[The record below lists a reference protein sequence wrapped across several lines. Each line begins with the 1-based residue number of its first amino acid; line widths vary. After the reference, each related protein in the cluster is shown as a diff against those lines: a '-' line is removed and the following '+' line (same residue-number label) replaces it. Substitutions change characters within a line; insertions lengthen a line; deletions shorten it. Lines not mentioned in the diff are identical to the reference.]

1 MSRDPDLR
9 SRLMIGAVA
18 GIAGAAI
25 VATIVRRLPRR
36 ATQAKSS
43 HPNEAGASE
52 LAEGV
57 DGGSIACGA
66 ACGSLLAAANPRA
79 GPFAGALAGAGV
91 WAATHLGWIP
101 GAGIVKTAA
110 GAKRGNAVAIG
121 GYLLWGATTALVL
134 RELAKASQDSHAEEG
149 SIDVRR

>member
-1 MSRDPDLR
+1 LRRDPDLR

-25 VATIVRRLPRR
+25 VGTIVSRLPRR
-36 ATQAKSS
+36 AIQAKSP
-43 HPNEAGASE
+43 HPNEAGESK
-52 LAEGV
+52 LAEGI

-91 WAATHLGWIP
+91 WAATHLGWVP
-101 GAGIVKTAA
+101 RAGIVKTAA
-110 GAKRGNAVAIG
+110 FGAKRRNAVAMSG
-121 GYLLWGATTALVL
+121 HLFWGVATALVL
-134 RELAKASQDSHAEEG
+134 RELAKASQASPTEE
-149 SIDVRR
+149 